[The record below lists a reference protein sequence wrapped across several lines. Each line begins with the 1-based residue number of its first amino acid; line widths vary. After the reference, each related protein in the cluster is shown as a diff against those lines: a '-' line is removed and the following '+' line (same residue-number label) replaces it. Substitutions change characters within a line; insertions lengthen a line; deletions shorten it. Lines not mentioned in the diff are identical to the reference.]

1 MTASKKGSAPAAF
14 GDIVKAFP
22 LDGGGEKV
30 GFFLRES
37 GDKSQIQVG
46 ADVLLLA
53 YREPAQY
60 DEAGPNGT
68 YCSV

>member
-1 MTASKKGSAPAAF
+1 MPAPNKF
-14 GDIVKAFP
+14 GAPVKAFP
-22 LDGGGEKV
+22 LDGQGERV

-46 ADVLLLA
+46 RDVVELA
-53 YREPAQY
+53 YREPKDY

>member
-1 MTASKKGSAPAAF
+1 
-14 GDIVKAFP
+14 VKAFP
-22 LDGGGEKV
+22 LDGQGERV

-46 ADVLLLA
+46 RDVVELA
-53 YREPAQY
+53 YREPKDY